1 MRKISSYEKRET
13 ESKKIATRI
22 GKILFDGTLTN
33 TNTLK
38 ELNQN
43 GLSILDFK
51 LGNNS
56 IKSIK
61 NKLSELKMQDAY
73 PSRNNYKKFYF
84 ENIPNDSNVAEYFLS
99 DLSQIKEIIDL
110 FNDPIILKIVQEYLG
125 CKPIISDINAWWTKH
140 NRNKARDAQLF
151 HRDVLDYRFVKLFCY
166 LTDVPDIKYGPTYYV
181 KGSHKS
187 NYNVGNH
194 GRVSDASVFQEFG
207 SKNICSVFGKKG
219 TLFLADTFGIHKGS
233 MPKIEDRLVMQCVYS
248 INPIGSNTYEKTKK
262 IKGTNYD
269 IYINKLLYK

>member
-1 MRKISSYEKRET
+1 MIKIIINKISNILKRYGSLRKLKYIRMRKISSYEKRET

-110 FNDPIILKIVQEYLG
+110 FN
-125 CKPIISDINAWWTKH
+125 
-140 NRNKARDAQLF
+140 
-151 HRDVLDYRFVKLFCY
+151 
-166 LTDVPDIKYGPTYYV
+166 
-181 KGSHKS
+181 
-187 NYNVGNH
+187 
-194 GRVSDASVFQEFG
+194 
-207 SKNICSVFGKKG
+207 
-219 TLFLADTFGIHKGS
+219 
-233 MPKIEDRLVMQCVYS
+233 RL
-248 INPIGSNTYEKTKK
+248 
-262 IKGTNYD
+262 
-269 IYINKLLYK
+269 